1 MIIAHRVGTGGKVPD
16 ETRKSDFFFDK
27 MQDFT
32 YANVDDDGL

>member
-16 ETRKSDFFFDK
+16 ETRKSDFFDK